1 MSNDDE
7 VRGIEFG
14 AVTPE
19 AMKVSEKKPVTEA
32 KTLADKARK
41 KAKRREQIKKSMPSI
56 KALTKDRRAEARE
69 ASEASESSSADTI
82 TPMDRAFANITSSFQ
97 S

>member
-19 AMKVSEKKPVTEA
+19 AMKVAEKTSVTEA

-41 KAKRREQIKKSMPSI
+41 KARRREQIKKSMPSI
-56 KALTKDRRAEARE
+56 KALTKDRRAKAR
-69 ASEASESSSADTI
+69 EASESSSDDTI

>member
-7 VRGIEFG
+7 ARGIEFG

-19 AMKVSEKKPVTEA
+19 TMKAAEQESVTEA

-69 ASEASESSSADTI
+69 ASESSSADTV